1 MTTPPVALK
10 ELIMADMQSAMRDK
24 DSTRLNAIRLLRA
37 ALQRR
42 EVDERET
49 LDDEGVLG
57 IIQKMIKQSRDAIT
71 QFESGHRND
80 LVENELSLISVL
92 QQYLPQQLDEEAI
105 TESVDAA
112 ISEHGASGLRDMGK
126 VMGQLKAQL
135 QGRADM
141 GQVSALVKEKL
152 TG

>member
-1 MTTPPVALK
+1 MALK
-10 ELIMADMQSAMRDK
+10 ELIVADMQSAMREK

-57 IIQKMIKQSRDAIT
+57 INQKMIKQSRDAIT
-71 QFESGHRND
+71 QFESGQRND
-80 LVENELSLISVL
+80 LVEKELSLILVL
-92 QQYLPQQLDEEAI
+92 QQYLPQQLDEAAI

-112 ISEHGASGLRDMGK
+112 ISELGASGLRDMGK

-141 GQVSALVKEKL
+141 GQVSTLVKEKL
-152 TG
+152 AG

>member
-1 MTTPPVALK
+1 MALK
-10 ELIMADMQSAMRDK
+10 ELIVADMQSAMREK
-24 DSTRLNAIRLLRA
+24 NSTRLNAIRLLRA

-71 QFESGHRND
+71 QFESGQRND
-80 LVENELSLISVL
+80 LVEKELSLILVL
-92 QQYLPQQLDEEAI
+92 QQYLPQQLDEAAI
-105 TESVDAA
+105 IKSVDAA
-112 ISEHGASGLRDMGK
+112 ISELGASGLRDMGK
-126 VMGQLKAQL
+126 VRGQLKAQL

-152 TG
+152 AG

>member
-1 MTTPPVALK
+1 MALK
-10 ELIMADMQSAMRDK
+10 ELIVADMQSAMREK

-71 QFESGHRND
+71 QFENGQRND
-80 LVENELSLISVL
+80 LVEKELSLILVL
-92 QQYLPQQLDEEAI
+92 QQYLPQQLDEAAI
-105 TESVDAA
+105 IESVDAA
-112 ISEHGASGLRDMGK
+112 ISELGASGLRDMGK
-126 VMGQLKAQL
+126 IMRQLKTQL

-141 GQVSALVKEKL
+141 GQVSTLVKEKL
-152 TG
+152 AG

>member
-1 MTTPPVALK
+1 
-10 ELIMADMQSAMRDK
+10 MADMQSAMREK

-71 QFESGHRND
+71 QFESGQRND
-80 LVENELSLISVL
+80 LVEKELSLILVL
-92 QQYLPQQLDEEAI
+92 QQYLPQQLAEAAI
-105 TESVDAA
+105 LTSVDAV
-112 ISEHGASGLRDMGK
+112 ISQLGAGGLRDMGK
-126 VMGQLKAQL
+126 VMVQLKAQL

-152 TG
+152 AG

>member
-1 MTTPPVALK
+1 
-10 ELIMADMQSAMRDK
+10 MADMQSAMREK

-80 LVENELSLISVL
+80 LVEKELSLILVL
-92 QQYLPQQLDEEAI
+92 QQYLPQQLDEAAI

-112 ISEHGASGLRDMGK
+112 ISELGASGLRDMGK
-126 VMGQLKAQL
+126 VMGQLKTQL

-141 GQVSALVKEKL
+141 GQVSTLVKEKL
-152 TG
+152 TD

>member
-1 MTTPPVALK
+1 MALK
-10 ELIMADMQSAMRDK
+10 ELIVTDMQSAMREK

-71 QFESGHRND
+71 QFESGQRND
-80 LVENELSLISVL
+80 LVEKELSLILVL
-92 QQYLPQQLDEEAI
+92 QQYLPQQLDEAAI

-112 ISEHGASGLRDMGK
+112 ISELGASGLRDMGK

-141 GQVSALVKEKL
+141 GQVSTLVKEKL
-152 TG
+152 AD

>member
-1 MTTPPVALK
+1 
-10 ELIMADMQSAMRDK
+10 MADMQSAMREK

-71 QFESGHRND
+71 QVESGQRND
-80 LVENELSLISVL
+80 LVEKELSLILVL
-92 QQYLPQQLDEEAI
+92 QQYLPQQLDEAAI

-112 ISEHGASGLRDMGK
+112 ISELGASGLRDMGK

-141 GQVSALVKEKL
+141 GQVSTLVKEKL
-152 TG
+152 AG

>member
-1 MTTPPVALK
+1 VALK
-10 ELIMADMQSAMRDK
+10 ELIVADMQSAMREK

-71 QFESGHRND
+71 QFESGQRND
-80 LVENELSLISVL
+80 LVEKELSLILVL
-92 QQYLPQQLDEEAI
+92 QQYLPQQLDEATI
-105 TESVDAA
+105 IKSVDAA
-112 ISEHGASGLRDMGK
+112 ISELGARGVRDMGK

-152 TG
+152 AG

>member
-1 MTTPPVALK
+1 
-10 ELIMADMQSAMRDK
+10 MADMQSAMREK

-42 EVDERET
+42 EVDQRET

-71 QFESGHRND
+71 QFESGQRND
-80 LVENELSLISVL
+80 LVEKELSLILVL
-92 QQYLPQQLDEEAI
+92 QQYLPQQLDEAAI
-105 TESVDAA
+105 IKSVDAA
-112 ISEHGASGLRDMGK
+112 ISELGASGLRDMGK

-141 GQVSALVKEKL
+141 GQVSTLVKEKL
-152 TG
+152 AG

>member
-1 MTTPPVALK
+1 MALK
-10 ELIMADMQSAMRDK
+10 ELIVADMQSAMREK

-71 QFESGHRND
+71 QFENGQRDD
-80 LVENELSLISVL
+80 LVEKELSLILVL
-92 QQYLPQQLDEEAI
+92 QQYLPQQLDEAAI

-112 ISEHGASGLRDMGK
+112 ISELGASGLRDMGK
-126 VMGQLKAQL
+126 VMGQLKTQL
-135 QGRADM
+135 QGRTDM
-141 GQVSALVKEKL
+141 GQVSTLVKEKL

>member
-1 MTTPPVALK
+1 MALK
-10 ELIMADMQSAMRDK
+10 ELIVADMQSAMREK

-42 EVDERET
+42 EVDERQT

-71 QFESGHRND
+71 QFESGQRND
-80 LVENELSLISVL
+80 LVEKELSLILVL
-92 QQYLPQQLDEEAI
+92 QQYLPQQLDEAAI
-105 TESVDAA
+105 IESVDAA
-112 ISEHGASGLRDMGK
+112 ISELGARGLRDMGK

-141 GQVSALVKEKL
+141 GQVSTLVKEKL

>member
-1 MTTPPVALK
+1 
-10 ELIMADMQSAMRDK
+10 MADMQSAMREK

-71 QFESGHRND
+71 QFESGQRND
-80 LVENELSLISVL
+80 LVEKELSLILVL
-92 QQYLPQQLDEEAI
+92 QQYLPQQLDEAAI
-105 TESVDAA
+105 IKSVDAA
-112 ISEHGASGLRDMGK
+112 ISELGASGLRDMGK

-141 GQVSALVKEKL
+141 GQVSTLVKEKL
-152 TG
+152 AG

>member
-1 MTTPPVALK
+1 MALK
-10 ELIMADMQSAMRDK
+10 ELIVADMQSAMREK

-71 QFESGHRND
+71 QFESGQRND
-80 LVENELSLISVL
+80 LVEKELSLILVL
-92 QQYLPQQLDEEAI
+92 QQYLPQQLDEAAI

-112 ISEHGASGLRDMGK
+112 ISELGASGLRDMGK

-141 GQVSALVKEKL
+141 GQVSTLVKEKL
-152 TG
+152 AD

>member
-1 MTTPPVALK
+1 
-10 ELIMADMQSAMRDK
+10 MADMQSAMREK

-71 QFESGHRND
+71 QFESGQRND
-80 LVENELSLISVL
+80 LVEKELSLILVL
-92 QQYLPQQLDEEAI
+92 QQYLPQQLDDAAI

-112 ISEHGASGLRDMGK
+112 ISELGASGLRDMGK

-141 GQVSALVKEKL
+141 GQVSTLVKEKL
-152 TG
+152 AG

>member
-1 MTTPPVALK
+1 
-10 ELIMADMQSAMRDK
+10 MADMQSAMREK

-49 LDDEGVLG
+49 LNDEGVLG

-71 QFESGHRND
+71 QFESGQRND
-80 LVENELSLISVL
+80 LVEKELSLILVL
-92 QQYLPQQLDEEAI
+92 QQYLPQQLDEATI

-112 ISEHGASGLRDMGK
+112 ISELGASGLRDMGK

-141 GQVSALVKEKL
+141 GQVSTLVKEKL
-152 TG
+152 AG

>member
-1 MTTPPVALK
+1 MALK
-10 ELIMADMQSAMRDK
+10 ELIVADMQSAMREK

-71 QFESGHRND
+71 QFESGQRND
-80 LVENELSLISVL
+80 LVEKELSLI
-92 QQYLPQQLDEEAI
+92 
-105 TESVDAA
+105 
-112 ISEHGASGLRDMGK
+112 
-126 VMGQLKAQL
+126 
-135 QGRADM
+135 
-141 GQVSALVKEKL
+141 
-152 TG
+152 

>member
-1 MTTPPVALK
+1 MALK
-10 ELIMADMQSAMRDK
+10 ELIVADMQSAMREK

-71 QFESGHRND
+71 QFESGQRND
-80 LVENELSLISVL
+80 LVEKEMSLILVL
-92 QQYLPQQLDEEAI
+92 QQYLPQQLDEAAI

-112 ISEHGASGLRDMGK
+112 ISELGASGLRDMGK

-141 GQVSALVKEKL
+141 GQVSTLVKEKL
-152 TG
+152 AG

>member
-1 MTTPPVALK
+1 MALK
-10 ELIMADMQSAMRDK
+10 ELIVADMQSAMREK

-57 IIQKMIKQSRDAIT
+57 IIQKMIKQSRDAIM
-71 QFESGHRND
+71 QFESGQRND
-80 LVENELSLISVL
+80 LVEKELSLILVL
-92 QQYLPQQLDEEAI
+92 QQYLPQQLDEAAI

-112 ISEHGASGLRDMGK
+112 ISELGASGLRDMGK

-141 GQVSALVKEKL
+141 GQVITVVKEKL

>member
-1 MTTPPVALK
+1 
-10 ELIMADMQSAMRDK
+10 MADMQSAMREK

-80 LVENELSLISVL
+80 LVEKELSLILVL
-92 QQYLPQQLDEEAI
+92 QQYLPQQLDEAAI
-105 TESVDAA
+105 IKSVDAA
-112 ISEHGASGLRDMGK
+112 ISELGASGLRDMGK

-141 GQVSALVKEKL
+141 GQVSTLVKEKL

>member
-1 MTTPPVALK
+1 
-10 ELIMADMQSAMRDK
+10 MADMQSAMREK

-42 EVDERET
+42 EIDERET

-71 QFESGHRND
+71 QFESGQRND
-80 LVENELSLISVL
+80 LVEKELSLILVL
-92 QQYLPQQLDEEAI
+92 QQYLPQQLDEAAI
-105 TESVDAA
+105 TESVDTA
-112 ISEHGASGLRDMGK
+112 ISELGASGLRDMGK

-141 GQVSALVKEKL
+141 GQVSTLVKEKL
-152 TG
+152 AG

>member
-1 MTTPPVALK
+1 MALK
-10 ELIMADMQSAMRDK
+10 ESIVADMQSAMREK

-42 EVDERET
+42 EVDERAT
-49 LDDEGVLG
+49 LDNEGVLG

-71 QFESGHRND
+71 QFESGQRND
-80 LVENELSLISVL
+80 LVEKELSLILVL
-92 QQYLPQQLDEEAI
+92 QQYLPQQLDEAVI
-105 TESVDAA
+105 IESVDAA
-112 ISEHGASGLRDMGK
+112 ISEHGAGGLRDMGK

-141 GQVSALVKEKL
+141 GQVSTLVKEKL

>member
-1 MTTPPVALK
+1 MALK
-10 ELIMADMQSAMRDK
+10 ELIVADMQSAMREK

-42 EVDERET
+42 ELDERET

-71 QFESGHRND
+71 QFERGQRND
-80 LVENELSLISVL
+80 LVEKELSLISVL
-92 QQYLPQQLDEEAI
+92 QQYLPQQLDEAVI
-105 TESVDAA
+105 IESVDAA
-112 ISEHGASGLRDMGK
+112 ISEHGAGGLRDMGK

-141 GQVSALVKEKL
+141 GQVSTLVKEKL

>member
-1 MTTPPVALK
+1 MT
-10 ELIMADMQSAMRDK
+10 DMQSAMREK

-42 EVDERET
+42 EIDERET

-71 QFESGHRND
+71 QFESGQRND
-80 LVENELSLISVL
+80 LVEKELSLILVL
-92 QQYLPQQLDEEAI
+92 QQYLPQQLDETAI
-105 TESVDAA
+105 IESVDAA
-112 ISEHGASGLRDMGK
+112 ISELGASGLRDMGK

-141 GQVSALVKEKL
+141 GQVSTLVKEKL
-152 TG
+152 AG

>member
-1 MTTPPVALK
+1 
-10 ELIMADMQSAMRDK
+10 MADMQSAMREK

-80 LVENELSLISVL
+80 LVEKELSLILVL
-92 QQYLPQQLDEEAI
+92 QQYLPQQLDEAAI
-105 TESVDAA
+105 IKSVDAA
-112 ISEHGASGLRDMGK
+112 ISELGASGLRDMGK
-126 VMGQLKAQL
+126 VMGQLKVQL

-141 GQVSALVKEKL
+141 GQVSKLVKEKL
-152 TG
+152 AG

>member
-1 MTTPPVALK
+1 MALK
-10 ELIMADMQSAMRDK
+10 ELIVADMQSAMREK

-71 QFESGHRND
+71 QFESGQRND
-80 LVENELSLISVL
+80 LVEKELSLILVL

-112 ISEHGASGLRDMGK
+112 ISELGASGLRDMGK
-126 VMGQLKAQL
+126 IMRQLKVQL

-141 GQVSALVKEKL
+141 GQVSTLVKEKL
-152 TG
+152 AG

>member
-1 MTTPPVALK
+1 MALK
-10 ELIMADMQSAMRDK
+10 ELIVADMQSAMREK

-71 QFESGHRND
+71 QFESGQRND
-80 LVENELSLISVL
+80 LVEKELSLILVL
-92 QQYLPQQLDEEAI
+92 QQYLPQQLDEAAI
-105 TESVDAA
+105 IESVDAA
-112 ISEHGASGLRDMGK
+112 ISELGARGLRDMGK

-141 GQVSALVKEKL
+141 GQVSTLVKEKL
-152 TG
+152 AG

>member
-1 MTTPPVALK
+1 MALK
-10 ELIMADMQSAMRDK
+10 ELIVADMQSAMREK

-71 QFESGHRND
+71 QFESGQRND
-80 LVENELSLISVL
+80 LVEKELSLILVL
-92 QQYLPQQLDEEAI
+92 QQYLPQQLDEAAI
-105 TESVDAA
+105 IESVDAA
-112 ISEHGASGLRDMGK
+112 ISAHGANGLRDMGK

-141 GQVSALVKEKL
+141 GKVSTLVKEKL

>member
-1 MTTPPVALK
+1 VALK
-10 ELIMADMQSAMRDK
+10 ELIVADMQSAMREK

-71 QFESGHRND
+71 QFESGQRND
-80 LVENELSLISVL
+80 LVEKELSLILVL
-92 QQYLPQQLDEEAI
+92 QQYLPQQLDEAAI

-112 ISEHGASGLRDMGK
+112 ISELGASGLRDMGK

-141 GQVSALVKEKL
+141 GQVSTLVKEKL
-152 TG
+152 AG

>member
-1 MTTPPVALK
+1 
-10 ELIMADMQSAMRDK
+10 MADMQSAMREK

-71 QFESGHRND
+71 QFESGQRND
-80 LVENELSLISVL
+80 LVEKELSLILVL
-92 QQYLPQQLDEEAI
+92 QQYLPQQLDEAAI

-112 ISEHGASGLRDMGK
+112 ISELGASGLRDMGK

-152 TG
+152 AG

>member
-1 MTTPPVALK
+1 
-10 ELIMADMQSAMRDK
+10 MADMQSAMREK

-71 QFESGHRND
+71 QFESGQRND
-80 LVENELSLISVL
+80 LVEKELSLILVL

-105 TESVDAA
+105 TKSVDAA
-112 ISEHGASGLRDMGK
+112 ISELGASGLRDMGK

-141 GQVSALVKEKL
+141 GQVSTLVKEKL
-152 TG
+152 AG

>member
-1 MTTPPVALK
+1 MGLK
-10 ELIMADMQSAMRDK
+10 ELIVADMQSAMREK
-24 DSTRLNAIRLLRA
+24 DSPRLNAIRLLRA

-49 LDDEGVLG
+49 LNDEGVLG

-71 QFESGHRND
+71 QFESGQRND
-80 LVENELSLISVL
+80 LVEKELSLILVL
-92 QQYLPQQLDEEAI
+92 QQYLPQQLDEAAIIEA
-105 TESVDAA
+105 VGAA
-112 ISEHGASGLRDMGK
+112 ISELGASGLRDMGK
-126 VMGQLKAQL
+126 VMRQLKAQL

-141 GQVSALVKEKL
+141 GQVSTLVKENL

>member
-1 MTTPPVALK
+1 MALK
-10 ELIMADMQSAMRDK
+10 ELIVADMQSAMREK

-71 QFESGHRND
+71 QFESGQRND
-80 LVENELSLISVL
+80 LVEKELSLILVL
-92 QQYLPQQLDEEAI
+92 QQYLPQQLDEAAI

-112 ISEHGASGLRDMGK
+112 ISELGASGLRDMGK

-141 GQVSALVKEKL
+141 GQVSTLVKEKL
-152 TG
+152 AG

>member
-1 MTTPPVALK
+1 
-10 ELIMADMQSAMRDK
+10 MADMQSAMREK

-42 EVDERET
+42 EVDEREP

-71 QFESGHRND
+71 QFENGQRDD
-80 LVENELSLISVL
+80 LVEKELSLILVL
-92 QQYLPQQLDEEAI
+92 QQYLPQQLDEAAI

-112 ISEHGASGLRDMGK
+112 ISELGASGLRDMGK
-126 VMGQLKAQL
+126 VMGQLKTQL

-141 GQVSALVKEKL
+141 GQVSTLVKEKL
-152 TG
+152 AG

>member
-1 MTTPPVALK
+1 MALK
-10 ELIMADMQSAMRDK
+10 ELIVADMQSAMREK

-71 QFESGHRND
+71 QFESGQRND
-80 LVENELSLISVL
+80 LVEKELSLISVL
-92 QQYLPQQLDEEAI
+92 QQYLPQQLDEAAI
-105 TESVDAA
+105 IKSVDAA
-112 ISEHGASGLRDMGK
+112 ISELGADGLRDMGK
-126 VMGQLKAQL
+126 VMGQLKTQL

-141 GQVSALVKEKL
+141 GQVSTLVKEKL
-152 TG
+152 AG

>member
-1 MTTPPVALK
+1 
-10 ELIMADMQSAMRDK
+10 MADMQSAMREK

-49 LDDEGVLG
+49 LNDEGVLG

-71 QFESGHRND
+71 QFESGQRND
-80 LVENELSLISVL
+80 LVEKELSLILVL
-92 QQYLPQQLDEEAI
+92 QQYLPQQLDEAAI

-112 ISEHGASGLRDMGK
+112 ISELGARGLRDMGK

>member
-1 MTTPPVALK
+1 MALK
-10 ELIMADMQSAMRDK
+10 ELIVADMQSAMREK

-71 QFESGHRND
+71 QFESGQRND
-80 LVENELSLISVL
+80 LVEKELSLILVL
-92 QQYLPQQLDEEAI
+92 QQYLPQQLDEAAI
-105 TESVDAA
+105 AESVDAA
-112 ISEHGASGLRDMGK
+112 ISELGASGLRDMGK

-141 GQVSALVKEKL
+141 GQVSTLVKEKL
-152 TG
+152 TD